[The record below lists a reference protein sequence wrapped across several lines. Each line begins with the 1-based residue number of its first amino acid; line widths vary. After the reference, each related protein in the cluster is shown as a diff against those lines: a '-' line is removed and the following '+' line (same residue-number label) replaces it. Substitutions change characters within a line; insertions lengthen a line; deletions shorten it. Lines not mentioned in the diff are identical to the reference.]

1 MSSPATSTSPTS
13 PTSPPTAGAPGAPR
27 GPVVERPGRLIALL
41 VGAAFVVILNETIMG
56 VALPQLMAE
65 FGVTAATAQWLT
77 TAFLLTMAVV
87 IPISGFLLT
96 RLPLRTVFVLAMS
109 SFTLGTLTAATAP
122 VFEVLVAG
130 RVVQAVGTA
139 LMMPLLMTTILTIVP
154 AERRGQMMG
163 TISIV
168 ISVAPA
174 VGPTISGIVLDQL
187 SWRWIFWLVLPI
199 AVLALALGATWVR
212 NVTEPQ
218 RVPIDVPSVL
228 LSAVAFSGL
237 IYGLSSIGEAAAG
250 ETPVSPWVPV
260 AVGAVALALFVRRQL
275 RLRSAALL
283 DLRAFGT
290 PTFSVA
296 VLLVAVS
303 MMALFGTLILLPI
316 YLQDV
321 LGLST
326 LRTGLLLLPGGL
338 TMGLLAPFVGRLFD
352 RVGPRPLVA
361 PGAAIAS
368 VALWLMATN
377 LDAQTT
383 SGTVIAVHVLLSIGL
398 ALMFTPLLTSALG
411 SLPQHL
417 YSHGSA
423 IVGTVQ
429 QVAGAA
435 GTALFVTVMT
445 RQSTAAISGGTDPVQ
460 GLAEGVHAAFLWGG
474 VISAAAVLVALMVRR
489 PRTVG
494 LEG

>member
-1 MSSPATSTSPTS
+1 MSSTTTSTSPTS
-13 PTSPPTAGAPGAPR
+13 PTGPPTSPPTGR
-27 GPVVERPGRLIALL
+27 PVVERPGRLIALL

-199 AVLALALGATWVR
+199 AVLALVLGATWVR

-228 LSAVAFSGL
+228 LSALAFGGL
-237 IYGLSSIGEAAAG
+237 IYGLSSLGESAAG
-250 ETPVSPWVPV
+250 ETPVAPWVPV
-260 AVGAVALALFVRRQL
+260 ALGAVALALFVRRQL
-275 RLRSAALL
+275 RLRERALL
-283 DLRAFGT
+283 DLRAFVT
-290 PTFSVA
+290 PTFSIAVA
-296 VLLVAVS
+296 LVAVS

-361 PGAAIAS
+361 SGAAVAS
-368 VALWLMATN
+368 TALWVMATQ

-383 SGTVIAVHVLLSIGL
+383 SGTVIAVHVLLSVGL

-445 RQSTAAISGGTDPVQ
+445 RQSTAAISAGSDPVQ

-474 VISAAAVLVALMVRR
+474 VISAAAVLVALLVRR
-489 PRTVG
+489 PRPVS
-494 LEG
+494 LEA